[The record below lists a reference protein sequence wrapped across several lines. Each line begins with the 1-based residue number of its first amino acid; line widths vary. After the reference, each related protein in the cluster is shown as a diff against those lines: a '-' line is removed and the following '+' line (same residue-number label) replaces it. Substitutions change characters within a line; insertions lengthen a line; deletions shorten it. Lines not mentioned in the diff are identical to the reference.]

1 LLMIIGLTGTIGSGK
16 STVSEHLKSLGALV
30 LDADIISRQVVE
42 LGTTGLEQIIAL
54 FGGSVIN
61 PDGTLNRKAMAKL
74 VFADEEKRL
83 LLNSIIHPA
92 VLNTLKDKTEAET
105 EKNPNRVIVWDVPLL
120 IEVGWNEFVD
130 SVWLVTAPENVRIE
144 RIIRRDNCTAEQ
156 AEMRIRAQMSEDEK
170 LKYSNNVIDNGST
183 LEKLYAQVDELY
195 KRYTQGNV

>member
-1 LLMIIGLTGTIGSGK
+1 MLMIIGLTGTIGSGK

-42 LGTTGLEQIIAL
+42 PGTEGLEQIIAL

-74 VFADEEKRL
+74 VFVDEEKRL

-92 VLNTLKDKTEAET
+92 VLNTLKDKTAE
-105 EKNPNRVIVWDVPLL
+105 EKKKNPNRVIVWDVPLL

-170 LKYSNNVIDNGST
+170 LKYSNDVIDNGST

-195 KRYTQGNV
+195 KRCAQ

>member
-1 LLMIIGLTGTIGSGK
+1 MIIGLTGTIGSGK

-54 FGGSVIN
+54 FGGCVIN

>member
-1 LLMIIGLTGTIGSGK
+1 MLMIIGLTGTIGSGK

-42 LGTTGLEQIIAL
+42 PGTEGLEQIIAL

-130 SVWLVTAPENVRIE
+130 SVWLVTAQENVRIE

-156 AEMRIRAQMSEDEK
+156 AEMRIRAQMSEGEK
-170 LKYSNNVIDNGST
+170 LKYSNEVIDNGST
-183 LEKLYAQVDELY
+183 LEKLYAQVEELY
-195 KRYTQGNV
+195 KRYMQENI

>member
-1 LLMIIGLTGTIGSGK
+1 MIIGLTGTIGSGK
-16 STVSEHLKSLGALV
+16 STVSEHLKKLGALV

-42 LGTTGLEQIIAL
+42 PGTEGLKQIIAS
-54 FGGSVIN
+54 FGGSITN

-74 VFADEEKRL
+74 VFADKEKRL

-92 VLNTLKDKTEAET
+92 VLNTLEDKTAAEIRN
-105 EKNPNRVIVWDVPLL
+105 NPNRVVVWDVPLL

-170 LKYSNNVIDNGST
+170 LKYSNEVIDNSST
-183 LEKLYAQVDELY
+183 LEKLYAQIDELY
-195 KRYTQGNV
+195 KRCAQENI

>member
-1 LLMIIGLTGTIGSGK
+1 MIIGLTGTIGSGK

-42 LGTTGLEQIIAL
+42 PGTEGLEQIIAL

-74 VFADEEKRL
+74 VFVDEEKRL

-92 VLNTLKDKTEAET
+92 VLNTLKDKTADEKK
-105 EKNPNRVIVWDVPLL
+105 KNPNRVIVWDVPLL
-120 IEVGWNEFVD
+120 IEVGWNEFVN

-170 LKYSNNVIDNGST
+170 LKYSNDVIDNGST

-195 KRYTQGNV
+195 KRCAQ

>member
-1 LLMIIGLTGTIGSGK
+1 MIIGLTGTIGSGK
-16 STVSEHLKSLGALV
+16 STVSERLKSLGALV

-42 LGTTGLEQIIAL
+42 PGTEGLEQIIAL

-92 VLNTLKDKTEAET
+92 VLNTLKDKTAE
-105 EKNPNRVIVWDVPLL
+105 EKKKNPNRVIVWDVPLL

-170 LKYSNNVIDNGST
+170 LKYSNDVIDNGST

-195 KRYTQGNV
+195 KRCAQ